1 MELGSEKVEIEGVEI
16 NPVSCK
22 TALSRS
28 RLESDYAL
36 NPYRG
41 CSHGC
46 TYCYGPCVLREER
59 TWGKFLDVKRNI
71 PNVLSKELKK
81 KEKGM
86 VRIGSVTDPY
96 QEAEE
101 KFELTRRCLEQL
113 SKHDF
118 PVLIQTKSGLVNR
131 DIDLLKK
138 MDSDIGFT
146 ITSLDENFRKKFEP
160 NAPPISERLSAIREL
175 KEENLDVWVFIGPLF
190 PYLNDGKEDL
200 IRLKETIESLNIE
213 EVYLDKLNM
222 RERVWDNIKSLLEPK
237 MQEKYK
243 NIYFDNDD
251 YFKKKKE
258 MYESIGKTVF

>member
-1 MELGSEKVEIEGVEI
+1 LELGYKKADIEGLEI
-16 NPVSCK
+16 NQISCK
-22 TALSRS
+22 TALSKS

-36 NPYRG
+36 NPYKG

-46 TYCYGPCVLREER
+46 IYCYSPCVLREER
-59 TWGKFLDVKRNI
+59 TWGEFLDVKMNI

-81 KEKGM
+81 KKKGI

-113 SKHDF
+113 YRHDF
-118 PVLIQTKSGLVNR
+118 PILIQTKSGLVKR
-131 DIDLLKK
+131 DIDLLKE

-160 NAPPISERLSAIREL
+160 NAPKISERLSAIKEL

-190 PYLNDGKEDL
+190 PYLNDEKEDL
-200 IRLKETIESLNIE
+200 LRLKSTLESLEVE
-213 EVYLDKLNM
+213 EIYLDKLNM
-222 RERVWDNIKSLLEPK
+222 RKRVWSNIKNLLSPE
-237 MQEKYK
+237 MQKKYRE
-243 NIYFDNDD
+243 IYFDGND
-251 YFKKKKE
+251 YFSVNKKI
-258 MYESIGKTVF
+258 YQSIGKTVF